1 MTCLQKARTLLPR
14 KMTLIT
20 GEASPPLNFFL
31 RKVKRNPAR
40 PKAWLRDEAG
50 ITFIEVMVTAVILS
64 AGLVAIYRSFFIGV
78 DYLDHLSRRLCALDL
93 IESRVAAIER
103 DFRALNNVD
112 VGPLDEVVSLNG
124 RPVHF
129 KYNIQLNPVG
139 QLLSVFE
146 LDIVLSWTERGHDIA
161 IARSAYFS
169 GAGSAGKA
177 KGQ

>member
-1 MTCLQKARTLLPR
+1 MWLPL

-20 GEASPPLNFFL
+20 GKWP
-31 RKVKRNPAR
+31 R
-40 PKAWLRDEAG
+40 PFGRRG

-103 DFRALNNVD
+103 DFRVLRDVD
-112 VGPLDEVVSLNG
+112 VGRLNETVLLNG
-124 RPVHF
+124 RPVDF
-129 KYNIQLNPVG
+129 KYNIQLKPVG
-139 QLLSVFE
+139 QLLSVFQ
-146 LDIVLSWTERGHDIA
+146 LDIALSWVERGREVE

-169 GAGSAGKA
+169 GIGSTEKGK
-177 KGQ
+177 GN